1 MMLPLVTES
10 VYTKLRFFYY
20 ESSLLFIDLILQ
32 PLPLAQCSNFINPWK
47 RQKTKVNNVGYQNRL
62 TISSQKIAPDLII
75 YSEEDKS

>member
-10 VYTKLRFFYY
+10 VYTKLRFFYC

-32 PLPLAQCSNFINPWK
+32 PLPLAQCSNFNNPWK

-62 TISSQKIAPDLII
+62 TISSQKIALDLII